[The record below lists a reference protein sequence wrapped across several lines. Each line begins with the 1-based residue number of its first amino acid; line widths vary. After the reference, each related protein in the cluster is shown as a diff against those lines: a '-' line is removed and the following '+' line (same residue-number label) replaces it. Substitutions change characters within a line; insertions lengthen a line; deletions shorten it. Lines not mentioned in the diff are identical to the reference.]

1 MGFAQAQRAATG
13 TEKFEIGFVRRTVMM
28 AAGGLGMSVGVG
40 AGSRMIDMPKPGEV
54 VSIELPPVQAALP
67 GDPFSLRVRVA
78 Q

>member
-1 MGFAQAQRAATG
+1 
-13 TEKFEIGFVRRTVMM
+13 MM

-54 VSIELPPVQAALP
+54 VSIELPPVQGALP